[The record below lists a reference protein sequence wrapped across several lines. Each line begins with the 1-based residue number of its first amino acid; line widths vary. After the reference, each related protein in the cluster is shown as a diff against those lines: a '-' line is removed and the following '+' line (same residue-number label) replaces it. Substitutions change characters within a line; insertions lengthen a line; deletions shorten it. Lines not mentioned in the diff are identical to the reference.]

1 MLCNSDSDS
10 SYHTDSNDE
19 YESADE
25 EEIKQDAAKRAEE
38 ATKEST
44 KIFNQQKKEVEDV
57 FNHASFN
64 KLLADNEQHFNELK
78 RSNNVTDQNKE
89 AESSANLNTA
99 DKSNTDIV
107 DDLISSV
114 YNAKPAQDS
123 SYVEPSGTDG
133 AGSSVDNVQEVP
145 TVTPYTDE
153 ELPAILQQVLAIKT
167 EGNTLYSAGEHYA
180 AMQEYSKGIELCRLQ
195 CDKQRSVLHGNRAA
209 CHLAKEE
216 HKEAD
221 EDCTTALEL
230 DPHYVKV
237 IARRAGIREKLD
249 NLSGALQ
256 DYQSVLEHDPRH
268 AGAIS
273 AARRLP
279 DQIKAQQE
287 KMKEECMDKLKDLGN
302 LVLKPFGLSTS
313 NFNMVQDPNSGG
325 YNIQFNQKK

>member
-1 MLCNSDSDS
+1 MLCNSESDS

-25 EEIKQDAAKRAEE
+25 EEVIKQEATKRAEE

-44 KIFNQQKKEVEDV
+44 QIFNQQTKEVDDV

-64 KLLADNEQHFNELK
+64 KLLADNEEHFKELK
-78 RSNNVTDQNKE
+78 RSNNVENQNVKTDNS
-89 AESSANLNTA
+89 ASSAER
-99 DKSNTDIV
+99 SNTDIV

-114 YNAKPAQDS
+114 YNKAPTQDRAYTEPTGTGESAES
-123 SYVEPSGTDG
+123 SE
-133 AGSSVDNVQEVP
+133 NVQEVP
-145 TVTPYTDE
+145 QVTPYTED
-153 ELPAILQQVLAIKT
+153 ELPAILEQVLAIKT
-167 EGNTLYSAGEHYA
+167 EGNTLYSGGDYYK
-180 AMQEYSKGIELCRLQ
+180 AMQEYSIGITLCRLQ
-195 CDKQRSVLHGNRAA
+195 CDKQRSVLYGNRAA

-216 HKEAD
+216 YKEAE
-221 EDCTTALEL
+221 EDCSSALEL
-230 DPHYVKV
+230 DPHYLKV
-237 IARRAGIREKLD
+237 IARRAQIREKLD

-268 AGAIS
+268 SAALS

-325 YNIQFNQKK
+325 YNIQFNQNK